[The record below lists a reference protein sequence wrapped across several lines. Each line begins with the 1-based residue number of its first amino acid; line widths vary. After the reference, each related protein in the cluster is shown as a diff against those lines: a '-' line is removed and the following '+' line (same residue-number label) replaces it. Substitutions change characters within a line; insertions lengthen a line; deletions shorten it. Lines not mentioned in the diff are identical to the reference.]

1 MDTSKFKY
9 KNILND
15 EIYFIRQKTK
25 STTQDQKDIV
35 VPILEPMQKIIDK
48 HGNKD
53 TDKENYIFP
62 FLNDTVTEQERFLKT
77 QNLIRLTNKKIKII
91 AKKIGLMDG
100 ISTYTARHSYATIL
114 AKLRVPES
122 FIAEQLG
129 HSKRTVTQNYFDS
142 YMKEERVSFN
152 SLLLQSNSG
161 K

>member
-91 AKKIGLMDG
+91 AKKINKPIYLDIDFLDENSYTRRHK
-100 ISTYTARHSYATIL
+100 ISHA
-114 AKLRVPES
+114 
-122 FIAEQLG
+122 
-129 HSKRTVTQNYFDS
+129 
-142 YMKEERVSFN
+142 
-152 SLLLQSNSG
+152 
-161 K
+161 